1 MKITSIPHVYRNANR
16 WGEILTILSKYG
28 LAGWI
33 SRFDVPLVKGFLKNR
48 DGEALA
54 HLSRE
59 TRIRLAIEELG
70 PTFIKLGQI
79 LSTRP
84 DQVGMPLARE
94 LQKLQTSVAC
104 DDPRVVCETIRAEL
118 GKEVHELFVDFD
130 TTPLAS
136 ASIGQ
141 AHRARLT
148 SGEDVVVKVQH
159 AGIRRRMEV
168 DLDILAGLANLAEA
182 MPELQPY
189 RPQATVAEFRRVVRR
204 ELDFARE
211 ARNLQQFARDFA
223 RTPHVRIPKF
233 YPELSTARVMTM
245 EWLDGARLCDPAVKQ
260 IPNVDLG
267 EVTRHGAEMYL
278 DMIFQHGFYH
288 GDPHP
293 GNLIVLQDGAIGLL
307 DFGMVARLDESLRE
321 DIEDMLISIVSQDA
335 QRLTTL
341 VMRLGA
347 VPPGLDESA
356 LSVDL
361 SEFVSHYANQPID
374 TFDLAGALTEMIEIV
389 QRYRIALPS
398 PLAMLIKV
406 LVMLE
411 GTARILEP
419 NFSLMELI
427 QPYQKKMLLRRM
439 SPARQMRK
447 MRRIYSEMEQ
457 LAEVLPRRL
466 REILQQVEAG
476 KFDVHL
482 DHRGLEPSVNR
493 LVLGMLT
500 SALFLGSSLLIS
512 RDVWPLWGVSVPG
525 TLGTLLS
532 AYLGWRLLRAIAKS
546 GRLERKK

>member
-1 MKITSIPHVYRNANR
+1 MS
-16 WGEILTILSKYG
+16 
-28 LAGWI
+28 
-33 SRFDVPLVKGFLKNR
+33 
-48 DGEALA
+48 
-54 HLSRE
+54 
-59 TRIRLAIEELG
+59 
-70 PTFIKLGQI
+70 
-79 LSTRP
+79 
-84 DQVGMPLARE
+84 LARE
-94 LQKLQTSVAC
+94 LQKLQTNVAC
-104 DDPRVVCETIRAEL
+104 DEPRLVCDTIRSEL
-118 GKEVHELFVDFD
+118 GKEVNELFADFD

-141 AHRARLT
+141 AHRARLA

-182 MPELQPY
+182 LPEMQPY
-189 RPQATVAEFRRVVRR
+189 RPQSTVAEFRRVVRR

-223 RTPHVRIPKF
+223 RSRHVRIPRF
-233 YPELSTARVMTM
+233 YPELSTARVLTM
-245 EWLDGARLCDPAVKQ
+245 EWLDGPRLSDPAVKQ
-260 IPNVDLG
+260 IPNVDLC

-278 DMIFQHGFYH
+278 DMIFHHGFYH

-293 GNLIVLQDGAIGLL
+293 GNLIVLPDGAIGLL

-335 QRLTTL
+335 QRLTSL

-398 PLAMLIKV
+398 PMAMLIKV

-411 GTARILEP
+411 GTARILAP

-447 MRRIYSEMEQ
+447 LRRIYSEMEQ

-466 REILQQVEAG
+466 REILQQVESG

-512 RDVWPLWGVSVPG
+512 RDVWLLWGVSVPG
-525 TLGTLLS
+525 ALGTLLS

>member
-1 MKITSIPHVYRNANR
+1 
-16 WGEILTILSKYG
+16 
-28 LAGWI
+28 
-33 SRFDVPLVKGFLKNR
+33 
-48 DGEALA
+48 
-54 HLSRE
+54 
-59 TRIRLAIEELG
+59 
-70 PTFIKLGQI
+70 
-79 LSTRP
+79 
-84 DQVGMPLARE
+84 
-94 LQKLQTSVAC
+94 
-104 DDPRVVCETIRAEL
+104 
-118 GKEVHELFVDFD
+118 
-130 TTPLAS
+130 
-136 ASIGQ
+136 
-141 AHRARLT
+141 
-148 SGEDVVVKVQH
+148 
-159 AGIRRRMEV
+159 
-168 DLDILAGLANLAEA
+168 
-182 MPELQPY
+182 
-189 RPQATVAEFRRVVRR
+189 
-204 ELDFARE
+204 
-211 ARNLQQFARDFA
+211 
-223 RTPHVRIPKF
+223 
-233 YPELSTARVMTM
+233 M
-245 EWLDGARLCDPAVKQ
+245 EWLDGARLSDPAVKQ
-260 IPNVDLG
+260 IPNVDLC

-293 GNLIVLQDGAIGLL
+293 GNLIVLQDGSIGLL

-466 REILQQVEAG
+466 REILQQVESG

-546 GRLERKK
+546 GRLEGRK